1 MVRREGT
8 RFGLATSHNV
18 RRLPFPY
25 KQLYSRQSIVV
36 KTKIDGEDHQVK
48 KSAKAAVKRQMEN
61 GAFNIKDDTEQKRI
75 HFSLNKAKRW
85 EVIEGIRDEEEY
97 YGNRSIIT
105 EHHMLKQGRDGR
117 KCTGVYDSSVSE
129 VPKSPKKKYTAAT
142 DVFVGRQTDGDVI
155 GNDDDFGKKN
165 RWRSRRRRKHHD
177 EEDALPSTVWYDVTL
192 APPRQ
197 TLQTYCNSADSG
209 KPKRNSRNRTCKL
222 HQCSMQEFYSYSQWE
237 FDEDFT
243 LDWEEKEEQYWHE
256 DTKDAEPYQVC
267 TDALEVLVTKAMME
281 PHRHGELRRT
291 SWRHQEESQQTMGT
305 KDQVFLVDKEDVM
318 VIVEPQL
325 TDDVPES
332 SRKKTRN
339 ERRQERLEAEEKEAV
354 RQLNEIKEKK
364 KREELAALRIKASV
378 DVSVET
384 TSISLDALCVK
395 FGENY
400 TEGLCTPRRFA
411 INITNSIIDHLQTSA
426 KGDALASSLLQSGH
440 HVSLIVDC
448 MLDPWLSV
456 KEDDSLVEDIRVKL
470 CGVTEDREMLSE
482 CLTGLDVC
490 NIADV
495 VHAVSSGV
503 ATLSSERYLFE
514 KSNHSLPCKPAFAME
529 ITQSTL
535 GWRYYVTNPNKAVQ
549 KALQHKDA
557 EDCETGDHTPS
568 GSSSECGYCNI
579 CYEELSENCPGTALL
594 ACSHWFCDQCWSSH
608 MMSRVE
614 QGDLRIA
621 CPGYQCTSLVDE
633 VTMMS
638 FLPATFFARHLA
650 NKVNTALMLQ
660 PELHWCPSPSCGRLL
675 KVASQ
680 KTDVGKG
687 GVVPISCECG
697 SFWCSECKK
706 EAHWPASCEQAEA
719 YRKKAA
725 KLLRSRQLSGDLSV
739 RVPTKRCPNC
749 FYPIE
754 KEYGCYYMQCKCGY
768 EFCWDCGAKADHYG
782 HRCVR
787 KIWSTQVYTIR
798 PVDLVVKSTV
808 ELAAGHYRQR
818 THFACHRR
826 IRKARKLASR
836 VNCET
841 KEESDSD
848 DTVSLSSSSSSSSSS
863 VSTATRDRQPSPFLQ
878 KIRGIMKE
886 SADFLS
892 EAEFVL
898 ENLEIFLANAPPSSR
913 KTNLSE
919 HRTRLIYITDILH
932 RIFNEEDKL
941 DINKVQHLLHCGKSC
956 LSWVALSAVHL
967 TNAMASNACEE

>member
-36 KTKIDGEDHQVK
+36 KTKIAGEDHQVK

-61 GAFNIKDDTEQKRI
+61 GAFNLKDDTEQKRI

-97 YGNRSIIT
+97 YGNCSIIT

-117 KCTGVYDSSVSE
+117 NCTGVYDSSVSE

-142 DVFVGRQTDGDVI
+142 DAFVGQQTGDVI

-177 EEDALPSTVWYDVTL
+177 EEDAVPSTVWYDVTL

-197 TLQTYCNSADSG
+197 TFQTYCNPAGSG
-209 KPKRNSRNRTCKL
+209 KPKRNSRNRTRKF
-222 HQCSMQEFYSYSQWE
+222 HQCSMQEFYSDRQWE

-243 LDWEEKEEQYWHE
+243 QEWEEEEEQYWQE
-256 DTKDAEPYQVC
+256 ETKDAEPYQVN
-267 TDALEVLVTKAMME
+267 TDALEVLVTMAMME
-281 PHRHGELRRT
+281 PHHLGDREHRDV
-291 SWRHQEESQQTMGT
+291 HQEESKQTVGT
-305 KDQVFLVDKEDVM
+305 KDRVFLVDKEDVM

-325 TDDVPES
+325 TDDVPKS
-332 SRKKTRN
+332 TRKKSRK
-339 ERRQERLEAEEKEAV
+339 ERRQERLEAEEREAKRQKE
-354 RQLNEIKEKK
+354 LEK
-364 KREELAALRIKASV
+364 KREMEKLAALRIKVSV
-378 DVSVET
+378 DMAVET
-384 TSISLDALCVK
+384 TSIAVDALSRN
-395 FGENY
+395 FGENH

-411 INITNSIIDHLQTSA
+411 INITDSIIDRLQTSA
-426 KGDALASSLLQSGH
+426 KGEILARSLLQTGH

-448 MLDPWLSV
+448 MLNPCMSV

-503 ATLSSERYLFE
+503 AALPAERYLFE
-514 KSNHSLPCKPAFAME
+514 KSNHSLPCKPVFAME
-529 ITQSTL
+529 TTQSTL
-535 GWRYYVTNPNKAVQ
+535 CWRYVVTDANKAVQ
-549 KALQHKDA
+549 KALQQKDA
-557 EDCETGDHTPS
+557 EDCETGDSTPS

-579 CYEELSENCPGTALL
+579 CYEELSEICPGTALT

-621 CPGYQCTSLVDE
+621 CSGYRCTSLVDE

-660 PELHWCPSPSCGRLL
+660 PELQWCPSPSCGRLL
-675 KVASQ
+675 TVASQ

-687 GVVPISCECG
+687 RMVPITCECG

-719 YRKKAA
+719 YRRKATE
-725 KLLRSRQLSGDLSV
+725 LLRLKQSSDDLTV
-739 RVPTKRCPNC
+739 VVPTKRCPKC
-749 FYPIE
+749 YYPIY
-754 KEYGCYYMQCKCGY
+754 KQDGCYYMLCKCGHG
-768 EFCWDCGAKADHYG
+768 FCWECGKRVIDYG
-782 HRCVR
+782 HHCEG
-787 KIWSTQVYTIR
+787 KIWMTQVYKIK

-808 ELAAGHYRQR
+808 ELAAEHYRQR

-826 IRKARKLASR
+826 IRKARRLASR
-836 VNCET
+836 VKCET
-841 KEESDSD
+841 MEESDSD
-848 DTVSLSSSSSSSSSS
+848 DTVRLSSSFSSSS
-863 VSTATRDRQPSPFLQ
+863 VSIATRDRRPSPFLQ

-913 KTNLSE
+913 KTHLSE
-919 HRTRLIYITDILH
+919 HRTRLIFITDILH

-956 LSWVALSAVHL
+956 LSWVAVSAMHL